1 MRVNCKAVVYKDQFN
16 SFRLGLTSSIST
28 SGAAFPTVNDL
39 ESLSI
44 QIISWRSEENG
55 GGGRTDVRERR
66 RPSRRRCRGRE
77 EQLIYRSL
85 RWDTASDRRCPSC

>member
-1 MRVNCKAVVYKDQFN
+1 VVYKDQFN

-55 GGGRTDVRERR
+55 GGGGDVRMFERGVVH
-66 RPSRRRCRGRE
+66 PGGDVEVGR
-77 EQLIYRSL
+77 S
-85 RWDTASDRRCPSC
+85 S

>member
-1 MRVNCKAVVYKDQFN
+1 VVYKDQFN

-55 GGGRTDVRERR
+55 GGGETYGCSRE
-66 RPSRRRCRGRE
+66 
-77 EQLIYRSL
+77 
-85 RWDTASDRRCPSC
+85 ASSIQAEM